1 MKTFAYV
8 LLMAGFAAAKD
19 LPPTE
24 TPKDEPKKDK
34 DGNLVDTTDADADA
48 DADAGVE
55 PDLTPEQEWELYWAN
70 FDDRMLMAR
79 MAW

>member
-24 TPKDEPKKDK
+24 TPEDEPKKDK
-34 DGNLVDTTDADADA
+34 DGNLVDTTDA